1 MMEEW
6 FTCMLCHRTDR
17 ISTQG
22 GQTRRSQLDF
32 QIAVLGGDGIGPEVT
47 AQGVRVLETVGRV
60 FGHRFLLEYGD
71 VGGISID
78 KHGTPLLPAVREIAV
93 SSDAVLFGAVGGPKW
108 DDPAAQVRPEDALL
122 QLRSHLE
129 VFANIRP
136 VKVYPWLAESN
147 VFKPEVLKG
156 VDLVV
161 VRELTGGLYYA
172 QPKGRHQTPQGWTA
186 VDTMRYSE
194 GEVERILRVGFELAQ
209 SRRGKLASVNKAN
222 VLECS
227 RLWRQAATRMAAE
240 YPGVELEHVLVDA
253 CVMHLIQRPA
263 EFDVIVSENTFGD
276 ILSDEA
282 SVLAGSMGLLPSAS
296 LAEVPVVGKRSRGFY
311 EPIHGTAPDIAGQ
324 DIANPIA
331 SILSVALMLRYSLG
345 LNEEAVTLEKA
356 VDEVLM
362 DGCLTEDIA
371 TPGTPRVST
380 TAMGDRIVAALES
393 GH

>member
-1 MMEEW
+1 M
-6 FTCMLCHRTDR
+6 
-17 ISTQG
+17 
-22 GQTRRSQLDF
+22 DF

-47 AQGVRVLETVGRV
+47 AQGVRVMETVGRV
-60 FGHRFLLEYGD
+60 FGHRFQLEYGD

-78 KHGTPLLPAVREIAV
+78 KHGTPLLPEVREVA
-93 SSDAVLFGAVGGPKW
+93 SAADAVLFGAVGGPKW
-108 DDPAAQVRPEDALL
+108 DDPTAQVHPEDALL
-122 QLRSHLE
+122 QLRSRLQ

-136 VKVYPWLAESN
+136 VKVYPWLAESS
-147 VFKPEVLKG
+147 VLKAEVLEG

-172 QPKGRHQTPQGWTA
+172 QPKGRHETPQGWTA

-209 SRRGKLASVNKAN
+209 SRRGKLASVDKAN

-227 RLWRQAATRMAAE
+227 RLWRQAATRMSAE
-240 YPGVELEHVLVDA
+240 YPGVELEHVLVDS

-296 LAEVPVVGKRSRGFY
+296 LSQVPVVGKRTRGFY

-324 DIANPIA
+324 DIANPIG

-345 LNEEAVTLEKA
+345 LNEEAVTVEAA
-356 VDEVLM
+356 VDGVLM

-380 TAMGDRIVAALES
+380 SVMGERIVAALES
-393 GH
+393 GI